1 MSKIHISINID
12 NKPAMYNWRPRVFNF
27 MFSAVQYKRDNRPT
41 VIGRA
46 KIWPLFE
53 MVLPN
58 VSFLWYRCRSRRRRR
73 FSAAI
78 FLSVSLVVCA
88 DTGNAQVSYAVI
100 GILLGCDEYHMV
112 ILVRL
117 LATVRPVLV
126 AFFL

>member
-1 MSKIHISINID
+1 
-12 NKPAMYNWRPRVFNF
+12 

-58 VSFLWYRCRSRRRRR
+58 VSFLWYRRRGRRRRRRR